1 MRTVVQ
7 LLLTSGLVVLV
18 YLNCRLL
25 YVPLLE
31 PVQGSAPINQAVVA
45 QLQHLQGRLH
55 NGAGQ
60 QMQELY
66 PEGFVYLNALYA
78 LTWTELL
85 PHLPPASALR
95 HQARRETEWA
105 LREMQSPAAQAIFER
120 DLPLPYGAFYQGW
133 SAYCLGRYLH
143 ALPPAQRDTAAV
155 RRFRQQCAL
164 IAVALDSSSSPF
176 PESYSGAAWPA
187 DGVMC
192 VAALAW
198 HDRLQPPQYQDV
210 IRQWLQA
217 VDSRLDTHQLIPH
230 EVQAGSGVVRT
241 PARGSSQSQ
250 LLNFLIEIDSTYAQ
264 PHFHRYRALFLT
276 SRLGLPGV
284 LESPKGTAAAED
296 IDSGPVIWG
305 VGGAAS
311 IVGRRTMQRFGDT
324 TTTVG
329 LRNSIE
335 AFGLPRHTSEGK
347 SYLLGQLPIADA
359 FIAWTNA
366 AAPHKQLRAS
376 TGWRTSFQLLSGAVA
391 FCIAGL
397 WRLTLR
403 RKPKSPDA

>member
-1 MRTVVQ
+1 MRIVARLLLGSVLVVTLYLNWQ
-7 LLLTSGLVVLV
+7 LLYTP
-18 YLNCRLL
+18 R
-25 YVPLLE
+25 LE
-31 PVQGSAPINQAVVA
+31 PVQGSAPINQEVIA

-55 NGAGQ
+55 DGAGA

-85 PHLPPASALR
+85 PHLPPASGLR
-95 HQARRETEWA
+95 QQARRETEWA
-105 LREMQSPAAQAIFER
+105 LREMQSPIAQAIFEPE
-120 DLPLPYGAFYQGW
+120 LPLPYGAFYQGW

-155 RRFRQQCAL
+155 RRFRQQCAF
-164 IAVALDSSSSPF
+164 IATALNSSSSPF

-198 HDRLQPPQYQDV
+198 HDRLEPPQYHAV
-210 IRQWLQA
+210 IQQWLRA
-217 VDSRLDTHQLIPH
+217 VSSRLDAQRLIPH
-230 EVQAGSGVVRT
+230 EVKAGSGAVRT

-250 LLNFLIEIDSTYAQ
+250 LLNFLIEIDSAYAQ
-264 PHFHRYRALFLT
+264 PHFRRYRALFLT
-276 SRLGLPGV
+276 SRLGLPGIR
-284 LESPKGTAAAED
+284 ESARGTTDVED

-311 IVGRRTMQRFGDT
+311 LVGRRTMQRFGDST
-324 TTTVG
+324 TAVG

-335 AFGLPRHTSEGK
+335 AFGLPWHGSSGK
-347 SYLLGQLPIADA
+347 FYLGGQLPIADA
-359 FIAWTNA
+359 FIAWSNA
-366 AAPHKQLRAS
+366 LAPQKQFRAS
-376 TGWRTSFQLLSGAVA
+376 AGWRTSFQLLSGAVA
-391 FCIAGL
+391 VCVTGL
-397 WRLTLR
+397 WHLSS
-403 RKPKSPDA
+403 RKKPQSPDA